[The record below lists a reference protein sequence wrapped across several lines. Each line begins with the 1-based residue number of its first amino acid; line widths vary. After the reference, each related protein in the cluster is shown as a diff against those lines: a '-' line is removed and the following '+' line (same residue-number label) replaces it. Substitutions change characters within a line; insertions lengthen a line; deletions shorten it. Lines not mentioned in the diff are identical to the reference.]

1 MRAVLWLERKRGVY
15 FLLDAEHFILA
26 KFSKLSSEILG
37 VAPNQ
42 RANPRGLVL
51 RRDPVYVD

>member
-1 MRAVLWLERKRGVY
+1 VLWLERKRGVY

-51 RRDPVYVD
+51 RRDPVSVD